1 MDNTTALAVIKEQLG
16 DLIVIDQ
23 GSLTQANTLLI
34 DIKSLRKRF
43 DEEFDPGIKEA
54 FAHHRTLVAQK
65 KKWTDPLDEAERA
78 IKPKIAGYLVEQDRI
93 RLEAE
98 RAAERA
104 RIQAEKEANEAADIA
119 VALIR
124 EGKADEAKDIVE
136 LAKEKVL
143 DIEAEAPFIP
153 DKPVANG
160 TTLRETWEFEIED
173 ESLIPRQFLMPD
185 MKKIRGHVT
194 NMKRDGK
201 IPGIRI
207 FSVKSV
213 AARINKI

>member
-1 MDNTTALAVIKEQLG
+1 MDNTTALAVIHEQMSALA
-16 DLIVIDQ
+16 VTDQ
-23 GSLTQANTLLI
+23 DSLTRANTLLI
-34 DIKSLRKRF
+34 DIKTLRKRF

-65 KKWTDPLDEAERA
+65 KKFTDPLDEAERQ
-78 IKPKIAGYLVEQDRI
+78 IKPKITGYLVEQDRI
-93 RLEAE
+93 RLDAE

-104 RIQAEKEANEAADIA
+104 RLQAQKEAEDASDIA
-119 VALIR
+119 VSLIR
-124 EGKADEAKDIVE
+124 EGKAEEAKEIVE
-136 LAKEKVL
+136 LAKEKIQ
-143 DIEAEAPFIP
+143 DIEAEAPFVP

-173 ESLIPRQFLMPD
+173 ESLIPRQFLTPD
-185 MKKIRGHVT
+185 MKKIRGYVT
-194 NMKRDGK
+194 NMKRDGN

-213 AARINKI
+213 AAKITR